1 MNRLGMLLML
11 ATARLAGQ
19 SPALQ
24 LDRVEAMEQRWVRG
38 DRSAATAW
46 ARAVTAAWERG
57 DRGAGWSAAGQIIA
71 GRAWRMLGADDPEAV
86 RQALAAFDAATARD
100 TGAIEGRLW
109 AADLLLERYNAP
121 DARTEYRAVLVRDSV
136 NARAWLG
143 LARAAAFEGQ
153 DDAAS
158 LAERS
163 VAADSSY
170 APAQLFLAQ
179 VRLEA
184 EQYDSARVSAER
196 GIALDGEL
204 VEGWGTLAAV
214 AWLSDDRDGF
224 ATAEQRALALDP
236 RAARFY
242 VTLAD
247 AAARH
252 RRYADAVRFAE
263 QARSL
268 DSLNARAWGVL
279 GINQLRLGRMAE
291 GRTSLTQAFARDPF
305 HVWHKNTLDLLD
317 QLAGFRTVE
326 TARFRIVASPRDAEF
341 LGTILGPLLEEA
353 YDSLA
358 ARYDYHPPTPVRLE
372 LYSRHADF
380 SVRTIGLTGMG
391 ALGVSFGTV
400 LAMDAPAARP
410 AGSWNIGST
419 AWHELA
425 HTFTLGLSAHRVP
438 RWVSE
443 GLSVVEERR
452 ARAGWGAHA
461 SVAFVAALHR
471 GELLPIA
478 RLNEGFTRP
487 SGPGQ
492 LSLAYYQASLVAEM
506 LERDFGMEAIRV
518 LLRSYAEGMND
529 DAALLH
535 AIGLTTDSLDGR
547 FDHWL
552 RQRFA
557 APLAAL
563 ADDDAALFGNAL
575 PVAGAALEG
584 GNLPLAVELFRL
596 ARDRFPEYGDANGP
610 NGGLA
615 LALFAAGDTV
625 GGLAALATVTHQDET
640 AGAANVLE
648 ARVHAAR
655 FDTVAA
661 LTALARATWIM
672 PEDVDLRRHRAAL
685 SAAIGD
691 HRGAVAERRA
701 LAALAHTD
709 PLSARTDL
717 AEALLAADEPA
728 EARRELLTVLEAAP
742 RYERAQ
748 ALLLEARARMSGGG
762 RP

>member
-1 MNRLGMLLML
+1 VRRLSLVMML
-11 ATARLAGQ
+11 ATAPLAGQ
-19 SPALQ
+19 SAALH
-24 LDRVEAMEQRWVRG
+24 LDRVESMERSWVRG
-38 DRSAATAW
+38 DRSQALAW
-46 ARAVTAAWERG
+46 ARAVTSAWERA
-57 DRGAGWSAAGQIIA
+57 DRGANWSAADLIVA
-71 GRAWRMLGADDPEAV
+71 GRAWRMLGADDPGAV

-100 TGAIEGRLW
+100 TTAVEGRLW

-121 DARTEYRAVLVRDSV
+121 DASAEYRAVLQRDSV

-143 LARAAAFEGQ
+143 LARAAAFEGRE
-153 DDAAS
+153 DAAT

-163 VAADSSY
+163 VAADSSF
-170 APAQLFLAQ
+170 APAQLLLAQ

-196 GIALDGEL
+196 GIALDGER
-204 VEGWGTLAAV
+204 EDGWGTFAAV
-214 AWLSDDRDGF
+214 AWLSDDHDAF
-224 ATAEQRALALDP
+224 LAAEQRARALNP
-236 RAARFY
+236 RPAGFY

-252 RRYADAVRFAE
+252 RRYADAVRFAD
-263 QARSL
+263 QARTL
-268 DSLNARAWGVL
+268 DSLNARAWGIL
-279 GINQLRLGRMAE
+279 GINQLRVGKMEQGRA
-291 GRTSLTQAFARDPF
+291 SLERAFARDPF

-317 QLAGFRTVE
+317 QLAKFRTVE
-326 TARFRIVASPRDAEF
+326 TERFRIVAPERDAEF

-400 LAMDAPAARP
+400 LAMDAPAARQP
-410 AGSWNIGST
+410 GSWNIGST

-452 ARAGWGAHA
+452 ARPGWGAHA
-461 SVAFVAALHR
+461 SVAFVTSLHK
-471 GELLPIA
+471 GELLPIV

-506 LERDFGMEAIRV
+506 LERDFGIEAIRV
-518 LLRSYAEGMND
+518 LLRSYAGGMAD

-535 AIGLTTDSLDGR
+535 ATGLTTDSLNVR
-547 FDHWL
+547 FDGWL

-563 ADDDAALFGNAL
+563 ADDEQALFGSTL
-575 PVAGAALEG
+575 REAGAALDG
-584 GNLPLAVELFRL
+584 GNIALAVELFRE
-596 ARDRFPEYGDANGP
+596 ARDRFPEFGDANGP

-615 LALFAAGDTV
+615 LALLAAGDTV
-625 GGLAALATVTHQDET
+625 GALAALKTVTHQDET
-640 AGAANVLE
+640 AGAANVME
-648 ARVHAAR
+648 AAVHAAR
-655 FDTVAA
+655 ADTVAA
-661 LTALARATWIM
+661 LAALARAAWIM
-672 PEDVDLRRHRAAL
+672 PEDVDIRGHRAEL

-691 HRGAVAERRA
+691 FRGAVAERRA
-701 LAALAHTD
+701 LAALARTD

-717 AEALLAADEPA
+717 AEALLAADDPA
-728 EARRELLTVLEAAP
+728 EARRQLLDVLEAAP

-748 ALLLEARARMSGGG
+748 ALLLEARARLNGGG
-762 RP
+762 KP